1 MQRGLPREPP
11 FYGVLPVP
19 IRSEGSRSP
28 VPAPTIW
35 IRETISRKNKADD
48 SIFQSSCPSRRKRL
62 ALLMRIFITVRKN
75 GLVFPSSSPGGEEGA
90 WLRWKEDPEGH
101 QPHRHILQIA
111 RSPAL
116 SPLGSIAPCWEGS
129 GCTMLS
135 TSSLLVLGNG
145 LHGELKMRTGHHH
158 CSAAIPQIRR
168 SLLVIGFCPPRPK
181 GAGARQRNPKNK
193 VRCLHP
199 PKQHPVKHSNIY
211 NSSRLRA
218 AIKIF
223 FSSQ

>member
-1 MQRGLPREPP
+1 MQRGLPGEPP

-48 SIFQSSCPSRRKRL
+48 SIFQPSCPSRRKRL

-90 WLRWKEDPEGH
+90 WLRWKQDPEGH
-101 QPHRHILQIA
+101 QPHRHILQMA
-111 RSPAL
+111 EPSPEPTGQHRTLLGGQWAHHAQHQL
-116 SPLGSIAPCWEGS
+116 APGVGEWPSWGAEDAQRAPPLLC
-129 GCTMLS
+129 
-135 TSSLLVLGNG
+135 
-145 LHGELKMRTGHHH
+145 GH
-158 CSAAIPQIRR
+158 PTIRR
-168 SLLVIGFCPPRPK
+168 SLLVIGFCPSHPK
-181 GAGARQRNPKNK
+181 GAGARRRNPENK

-211 NSSRLRA
+211 NSSCLRA